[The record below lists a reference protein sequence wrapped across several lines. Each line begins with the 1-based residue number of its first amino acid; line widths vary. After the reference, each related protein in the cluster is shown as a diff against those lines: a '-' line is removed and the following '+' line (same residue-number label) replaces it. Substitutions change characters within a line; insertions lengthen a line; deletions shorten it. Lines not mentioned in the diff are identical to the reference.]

1 MTTFDQVWPVA
12 AFFLGVVSTLLIE
25 TIKARRT
32 REEDLRR
39 TSAAREQFFQDRRE
53 LDHLLKVNDA
63 LSALTKACD
72 EAAPGLLDEVIADL
86 PIGAVAGWARALRR
100 PGKYS
105 KSRKPDIAPS
115 SIVQLSW
122 AGM

>member
-39 TSAAREQFFQDRRE
+39 RLQRTSTNVRT
-53 LDHLLKVNDA
+53 LGLVNH
-63 LSALTKACD
+63 S
-72 EAAPGLLDEVIADL
+72 G
-86 PIGAVAGWARALRR
+86 
-100 PGKYS
+100 
-105 KSRKPDIAPS
+105 
-115 SIVQLSW
+115 
-122 AGM
+122 GMN